1 MKHIYEITNIT
12 WVVRWNLVNLIWTSR
27 GDSPLVGDAIA
38 SDGASWSGMTV
49 AAATVAGPNLD
60 LRPMPALWGGGEAEP
75 QRQLHLG
82 VIELVDERL
91 AG

>member
-1 MKHIYEITNIT
+1 
-12 WVVRWNLVNLIWTSR
+12 
-27 GDSPLVGDAIA
+27 
-38 SDGASWSGMTV
+38 V
-49 AAATVAGPNLD
+49 AAATIVGPNLD
-60 LRPMPALWGGGEAEP
+60 LRPMSALWGGGEAEP

>member
-1 MKHIYEITNIT
+1 
-12 WVVRWNLVNLIWTSR
+12 
-27 GDSPLVGDAIA
+27 
-38 SDGASWSGMTV
+38 V
-49 AAATVAGPNLD
+49 AAANVAGPNLD
-60 LRPMPALWGGGEAEP
+60 MRPMPALWGGGEAEP

>member
-1 MKHIYEITNIT
+1 M
-12 WVVRWNLVNLIWTSR
+12 
-27 GDSPLVGDAIA
+27 
-38 SDGASWSGMTV
+38 

>member
-12 WVVRWNLVNLIWTSR
+12 WVVRWNLGVNLIWTSR

-38 SDGASWSGMTV
+38 SDGASWSVTTV

-60 LRPMPALWGGGEAEP
+60 LRPMPVLRGGGEAEP
-75 QRQLHLG
+75 
-82 VIELVDERL
+82 
-91 AG
+91 